1 MRLKNGEIVQRK
13 KLGMK
18 LITPLKLPHK
28 IKKEG
33 EKKVHD
39 KNWG

>member
-1 MRLKNGEIVQRK
+1 MRLRNGDIVERK

-18 LITPLKLPHK
+18 LITQLKLPHK
-28 IKKEG
+28 IKSGG

-39 KNWG
+39 KN